1 MLIESQQVLATL
13 QSWRRDF
20 HRYPETAWCEYR
32 TTSLIAKALSE
43 LGYTITLGDGI
54 LSQTSIMGRQVDVE
68 REVARAVQ
76 QGGDSHWLSAM
87 TLPGLMAELDTGRPG
102 PCLALRVDLDAVG
115 IGESDRN
122 DHLPQQAG
130 FCSTVNGQM
139 HACAHDGHAAIGV
152 VLGQTLAA
160 YRDQL
165 CGRIKLIFQPA
176 EEGCRAGKALAD
188 SGCLDD
194 IDQMLAIHLGIH
206 AATGELVVNPEA
218 FLSSTKFDVEFL
230 GKPAHAGLEP
240 NAGANALAAACLA
253 VSQMLAIPPHRDGL
267 TRLNIGHMV
276 GGQERN
282 VIPAW
287 AMLKGETRGATAQLN
302 DYVFSGVQRIVQ
314 GAAMAQGVD
323 YRIRR
328 QGEAISIHNTP
339 ALVHALT
346 LLGDELGFSVIHSRP
361 FGASDDAGFAIDRVQ
376 RRGGQAA
383 YLVVGA
389 DLQAGHHTDRFDF
402 DEQAMLRAWQLLHAF
417 FIRGL
422 DRQTLTPAE

>member
-1 MLIESQQVLATL
+1 MHTEHKDVLARL
-13 QSWRRDF
+13 QDWRRDF

-32 TTSLIAKALSE
+32 TTSLIARALAD
-43 LGYTITLGDGI
+43 LGYRITLGDGI
-54 LSQTSIMGRQVDVE
+54 LSHASIMGRQVDIE
-68 REVARAVQ
+68 REVARAIA
-76 QGGDSHWLSAM
+76 QGGDRQWLDNM
-87 TLPGLMAELDTGRPG
+87 TLPGLIAELDTGRPG

-115 IGESDRN
+115 IGETDRH
-122 DHLPQQAG
+122 DHPPHQAG
-130 FCSTVNGQM
+130 FSSAVSGQM

-160 YRDQL
+160 CRDQL
-165 CGRIKLIFQPA
+165 CGRIKLVFQPA
-176 EEGCRAGKALAD
+176 EEGCRAGKALAE

-206 AATGELVVNPEA
+206 ATTGELVVNPQE

-240 NAGANALAAACLA
+240 NAGANALAAACFA
-253 VSQMLAIPPHRDGL
+253 VGQMLAIPPHRDGL

-287 AMLKGETRGATAQLN
+287 AQLKGETRGATAQLN
-302 DYVFSGVQRIVQ
+302 EYVFSGVQRIVQ

-346 LLGDELGFSVIHSRP
+346 LLGDELGFTVIHSRP

-402 DEQAMLRAWQLLHAF
+402 DEQAMLRAWTLLQAF
-417 FIRGL
+417 FTRGL
-422 DRQTLTPAE
+422 DRQKFIPAE